1 MEIVYLNGQY
11 VPREQAVISPDD
23 RGFLFGDSVYEVM
36 RWYGGYFF
44 DMEGHLN
51 RLRRSL
57 NETRITWEEVDSF
70 PQIAEELIHKNDLGS
85 DCTLVYMQITR
96 GAAQRNHAFPDPSVP
111 STVYASARRQSMDT
125 LLWERGI
132 AISVA
137 PDPRWNRCDI
147 KSTAL
152 LANILSYQEAHDKG
166 CMEVCFV
173 RDGFVTEGAHSN
185 IFFVH
190 DDTVFTHPESNRILS
205 GITRKNVISIASENG
220 IRLVEEAV
228 SADMIPYMNEA
239 FITNTSGEVVPVI
252 RIGDLTIGDGTPGSI
267 TRTIH
272 GLFRQ
277 KVMEW
282 SKEHEARG

>member
-1 MEIVYLNGQY
+1 MEIVYLNGKY
-11 VPREQAVISPDD
+11 VPREQAVINPDD
-23 RGFLFGDSVYEVM
+23 RGFLFGDSVYEVV

-57 NETRITWEEVDSF
+57 NETRIVLKDVDALPEIS
-70 PQIAEELIHKNDLGS
+70 EKLIHENDLGR
-85 DCTLVYMQITR
+85 DCTLAYIQVTR
-96 GAAQRNHAFPDPSVP
+96 GAAPRIHAFPDPPVP
-111 STVYASARRQSMDT
+111 PTVYITVRRQSMDT

-132 AISVA
+132 AIVPT

-152 LANILSYQEAHDKG
+152 LANILPYQEAHDNG
-166 CMEVCFV
+166 FAEVCFI

-185 IFFVH
+185 IFFVRNE
-190 DDTVFTHPESNRILS
+190 TLFTHPESNRILS
-205 GITRKNVISIASENG
+205 GITRKNVISIAAENG
-220 IRLVEEAV
+220 IKLVEEAV

-252 RIGDLTIGDGTPGSI
+252 RIGDQTIGDGTPGSI

-272 GLFRQ
+272 RLFRE
-277 KVMEW
+277 KVTACG
-282 SKEHEARG
+282 KEQ

>member
-23 RGFLFGDSVYEVM
+23 RGFLFGDSVYEVL

-57 NETRITWEEVDSF
+57 NETRIAWKEVDSF

-85 DCTLVYMQITR
+85 DCTLVYMQVTR
-96 GAAQRNHAFPDPSVP
+96 GAAPRNHTFPDPSVP
-111 STVYASARRQSMDT
+111 PTVYASVRRQSMDT
-125 LLWERGI
+125 LQWERGI
-132 AISVA
+132 AVA
-137 PDPRWNRCDI
+137 PTTDPRWNRCDI

-152 LANILSYQEAHDKG
+152 LANILPYQEAHDKG
-166 CMEVCFV
+166 FAEVCFI

-185 IFFVH
+185 IFFVRG
-190 DDTVFTHPESNRILS
+190 DTVFTHPESNRILS

-220 IRLVEEAV
+220 IKLVEEAV

-252 RIGDLTIGDGTPGSI
+252 RIGDQAIGDGTPGSL

-272 GLFRQ
+272 RLFRERVIALGSEN
-277 KVMEW
+277 K
-282 SKEHEARG
+282 